1 MILYKKEESK
11 ESKGP
16 EQLESGS
23 DESSENSEP
32 TQVGGSNSFV
42 SKIIN
47 RDTARFLF
55 LAGFAAEAFAI
66 ASSILISNGVNFV
79 PMSTLMTVA
88 SSGMLSMATGE
99 FVRREAKRIDKARRR
114 DGEGSRSSQ
123 EQEEESLIGKQP
135 SQRSQTQE
143 VATQTQPTQLNESF
157 TDLELQDSFEVTFG
171 VAGEPERKGSLPS
184 TNPATKGSSSLLH
197 GGDRVNSI

>member
-1 MILYKKEESK
+1 MILYKKEESNESK
-11 ESKGP
+11 ES

-23 DESSENSEP
+23 DESSESSEP
-32 TQVGGSNSFV
+32 TQVGGSNSFF

-47 RDTARFLF
+47 RNTARFLF
-55 LAGFAAEAFAI
+55 FAGFLAEAFAI

-79 PMSTLMTVA
+79 PMSTLMTVT

-99 FVRREAKRIDKARRR
+99 FVRREAKRIEKARRM
-114 DGEGSRSSQ
+114 DGEDSRSSQ
-123 EQEEESLIGKQP
+123 EQEEESLIGKTN
-135 SQRSQTQE
+135 QRSQAQE

-157 TDLELQDSFEVTFG
+157 TDLELQGSFEVTFG
-171 VAGEPERKGSLPS
+171 VAGEPESKRDLPS
-184 TNPATKGSSSLLH
+184 ANPAKKGSSSLLH